1 LRAIDR
7 FKLRGTRSDRGR
19 RAESS
24 VGPAPVHLVGR
35 EADSVTWSGPRESG
49 GSATRVT
56 WAGAPRRPRRA
67 TRRKRTGE
75 WARTRQQPP
84 SPIIDILAAGSL
96 IRSRPPSF
104 TLRCVPLP
112 TQLFFFRCSVFF
124 LRELSRFTSRR
135 NEIWFTS
142 LRIGFLPSFC
152 KRESCLVRHNA
163 RASPAAHVMC
173 VQVQQVYH
181 YSLLGGVSR

>member
-1 LRAIDR
+1 LRAIYR

-112 TQLFFFRCSVFF
+112 TQLFFSGAVSFF
-124 LRELSRFTSRR
+124 S
-135 NEIWFTS
+135 
-142 LRIGFLPSFC
+142 
-152 KRESCLVRHNA
+152 ESCLVLRHGGMKSGSRPSGSDSCPRFA
-163 RASPAAHVMC
+163 EERVVSFGTTRAHR
-173 VQVQQVYH
+173 QQPM
-181 YSLLGGVSR
+181 